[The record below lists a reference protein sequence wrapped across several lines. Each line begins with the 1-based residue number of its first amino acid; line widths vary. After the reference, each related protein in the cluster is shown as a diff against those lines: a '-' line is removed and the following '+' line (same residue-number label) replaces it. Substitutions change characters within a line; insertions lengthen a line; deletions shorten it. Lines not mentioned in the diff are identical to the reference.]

1 MKINK
6 REKTLLFVLAL
17 GVVGFGYYKVVWD
30 YQYNKL
36 KDLKSKELKV
46 KEEYNHDVK
55 MVNSTEPNKEEINI
69 FNSEIQNLTSGF
81 YSNISQP
88 NIILELN
95 NLMND
100 ANVKGTMS
108 FSEIKTMPVMD
119 KQEGDSSSKSED
131 DENPNQIQGIVN
143 DYNNITD
150 KKKNE
155 DKKNKKQEE
164 IYNLNQM
171 TVSLSVNGT
180 YDNVMKFMKSIEE
193 NPKHIN
199 ILNFNLSA
207 QTDGNVSANMNIQL
221 VAIPKIDASKEEF
234 TTADEKYGKENPFSG
249 ASVAGTGTIENELEN
264 SKVKNDFLMTVRPI
278 NSDLPTIVLG
288 KSGDKDKKTYLNN
301 DENSVSNIEMYISG
315 DNGKY
320 YYKYKVEGK
329 SYPTKFEGNGEEFKP
344 NGNDINFEIFSEKRV
359 NKDDKSG
366 ANIKIVNSS
375 DKEVNLII
383 NKDDEK
389 SPRVNVTTDG
399 KVKVIKN

>member
-119 KQEGDSSSKSED
+119 KQDGDSSSKSED

-155 DKKNKKQEE
+155 DNKDKKQEE
-164 IYNLNQM
+164 IYNLSQM

>member
-46 KEEYNHDVK
+46 KEEYNNDVK
-55 MVNSTEPNKEEINI
+55 MVNSIEPNKEEINI

-100 ANVKGTMS
+100 TNVKGTMS

-119 KQEGDSSSKSED
+119 NQEGDSSSKSEN
-131 DENPNQIQGIVN
+131 DENKNQIQGIVN

-180 YDNVMKFMKSIEE
+180 YDNVMKFIKSIEE

-249 ASVAGTGTIENELEN
+249 ASVVGTGTIENELEN

>member
-46 KEEYNHDVK
+46 KQEYNDDVK
-55 MVNSTEPNKEEINI
+55 MVNSIEPNKEEINI

-119 KQEGDSSSKSED
+119 KEEGDSSSKSEN
-131 DENPNQIQGIVN
+131 DENKNQIQGIVN

-155 DKKNKKQEE
+155 YKKNKKQT
-164 IYNLNQM
+164 NVLNCV
-171 TVSLSVNGT
+171 TN
-180 YDNVMKFMKSIEE
+180 E
-193 NPKHIN
+193 
-199 ILNFNLSA
+199 
-207 QTDGNVSANMNIQL
+207 
-221 VAIPKIDASKEEF
+221 
-234 TTADEKYGKENPFSG
+234 EKYS
-249 ASVAGTGTIENELEN
+249 
-264 SKVKNDFLMTVRPI
+264 
-278 NSDLPTIVLG
+278 
-288 KSGDKDKKTYLNN
+288 
-301 DENSVSNIEMYISG
+301 
-315 DNGKY
+315 
-320 YYKYKVEGK
+320 
-329 SYPTKFEGNGEEFKP
+329 
-344 NGNDINFEIFSEKRV
+344 
-359 NKDDKSG
+359 
-366 ANIKIVNSS
+366 
-375 DKEVNLII
+375 II
-383 NKDDEK
+383 LL
-389 SPRVNVTTDG
+389 T
-399 KVKVIKN
+399 

>member
-119 KQEGDSSSKSED
+119 KQQGDSSSKSED

-143 DYNNITD
+143 DYNNIID

-155 DKKNKKQEE
+155 DNKDKKQEE
-164 IYNLNQM
+164 IYNLSQM

-249 ASVAGTGTIENELEN
+249 ASTVGTGTIENELEN

-288 KSGDKDKKTYLNN
+288 KADDKDKKTYLNN

>member
-119 KQEGDSSSKSED
+119 KQDGDSSSKSED

-155 DKKNKKQEE
+155 GGKDKKSEE
-164 IYNLNQM
+164 IYNLSQM

-234 TTADEKYGKENPFSG
+234 ITADEKYGKENPFSG
-249 ASVAGTGTIENELEN
+249 ASAVGIGTIENELEN

-288 KSGDKDKKTYLNN
+288 KSDDKDKKTYLNN

-375 DKEVNLII
+375 DKEVTLII

-389 SPRVNVTTDG
+389 SPRINVTTDG
-399 KVKVIKN
+399 KVKIIKN

>member
-46 KEEYNHDVK
+46 KQEYNDDVK
-55 MVNSTEPNKEEINI
+55 MVNSIEPNKEEINI

-100 ANVKGTMS
+100 TNVKGTMS

-119 KQEGDSSSKSED
+119 KQEGDSSSKSEN
-131 DENPNQIQGIVN
+131 DENKNQIQGIVN

-234 TTADEKYGKENPFSG
+234 TTADDKYGKENPFSG

-389 SPRVNVTTDG
+389 SPRVNVTTEG

>member
-119 KQEGDSSSKSED
+119 KQDGDSSSKSED

-155 DKKNKKQEE
+155 DNKDKKQEE
-164 IYNLNQM
+164 IYNLSQM

-249 ASVAGTGTIENELEN
+249 ASTVGTGTIENELEN

-288 KSGDKDKKTYLNN
+288 KSDDKDKKTYLNN

-375 DKEVNLII
+375 DKEVNSII

>member
-46 KEEYNHDVK
+46 KQEYNDDVK
-55 MVNSTEPNKEEINI
+55 MVNSIEPNKEEINI

-100 ANVKGTMS
+100 TNVKGTMS

-119 KQEGDSSSKSED
+119 NQEGDSSSKSEN
-131 DENPNQIQGIVN
+131 DENKNQIQGIVN

-155 DKKNKKQEE
+155 GGKDKKSEE
-164 IYNLNQM
+164 IYNLSQM

-180 YDNVMKFMKSIEE
+180 YDNVMKFIKSIEE

-249 ASVAGTGTIENELEN
+249 ASVVGTGTIENELEN

>member
-6 REKTLLFVLAL
+6 REKTLLFGLAL
-17 GVVGFGYYKVVWD
+17 GIFGFGYYKVVWD

-100 ANVKGTMS
+100 SNVKGTMS
-108 FSEIKTMPVMD
+108 FSEIKTMPVME
-119 KQEGDSSSKSED
+119 KQDGDSSNKSED

-143 DYNNITD
+143 DYNNITN

-155 DKKNKKQEE
+155 DNKDKKQEE
-164 IYNLNQM
+164 IYNLSQM

-180 YDNVMKFMKSIEE
+180 YDNVIKFMKSIEE

-221 VAIPKIDASKEEF
+221 VAIPKIDDSKEEF

-249 ASVAGTGTIENELEN
+249 ASTVGTGTIENELEN

-288 KSGDKDKKTYLNN
+288 KADDKDKKTYLNN

-399 KVKVIKN
+399 KVKIIKN

>member
-46 KEEYNHDVK
+46 KQEYNDDVK
-55 MVNSTEPNKEEINI
+55 MVNSIEPNKEEINI

-100 ANVKGTMS
+100 TNVKGTMS

-119 KQEGDSSSKSED
+119 NQEGDSSSKSEN
-131 DENPNQIQGIVN
+131 DENKNQIQGIVN

-234 TTADEKYGKENPFSG
+234 TTADDKYGKENPFSG

-278 NSDLPTIVLG
+278 NSDFPTIVLG

-389 SPRVNVTTDG
+389 SPRVNVTTEG

>member
-100 ANVKGTMS
+100 ANVKGTMN

-119 KQEGDSSSKSED
+119 KQDGDSSSKSED

-155 DKKNKKQEE
+155 GGKDKKSEE
-164 IYNLNQM
+164 IYNLSQM

-234 TTADEKYGKENPFSG
+234 ITADEKYGKENPFSG
-249 ASVAGTGTIENELEN
+249 ASVVGTGTIENELEN

-288 KSGDKDKKTYLNN
+288 KSDDKDKKTYLNN

>member
-46 KEEYNHDVK
+46 KQEYNDDVK
-55 MVNSTEPNKEEINI
+55 MVNSIEPNKEEINI

-119 KQEGDSSSKSED
+119 KQEGDSSSKSEN
-131 DENPNQIQGIVN
+131 DENKNQIQGIVN

-249 ASVAGTGTIENELEN
+249 ASVVGTGTIENELEN

>member
-46 KEEYNHDVK
+46 KQEYNDDVK
-55 MVNSTEPNKEEINI
+55 MVNSIEPNKEEINI

-100 ANVKGTMS
+100 TNVKGTMS

-119 KQEGDSSSKSED
+119 KQEGDSSSKSEN
-131 DENPNQIQGIVN
+131 DENKNQIQGIVN

-234 TTADEKYGKENPFSG
+234 TTADDKYGKENPFSG

-278 NSDLPTIVLG
+278 NSDFPTIVLG

-389 SPRVNVTTDG
+389 SPRVNVTTEG

>member
-46 KEEYNHDVK
+46 KQEYNDDVK
-55 MVNSTEPNKEEINI
+55 MVNSIEPNKEEINI

-100 ANVKGTMS
+100 TNVKGTMS

-119 KQEGDSSSKSED
+119 KQEGDSSSKSEN
-131 DENPNQIQGIVN
+131 DENKNQIQGIVN

-234 TTADEKYGKENPFSG
+234 TTADDKYGKENPFSG

-288 KSGDKDKKTYLNN
+288 KSGDKDKKTYLSN

>member
-46 KEEYNHDVK
+46 KQEYNDDVK
-55 MVNSTEPNKEEINI
+55 MVNSIEPNKEEINI

-119 KQEGDSSSKSED
+119 KQEGDSSSKSEN
-131 DENPNQIQGIVN
+131 DENKNQIQGIVN

-249 ASVAGTGTIENELEN
+249 ASVVGTGTIENELEN

-359 NKDDKSG
+359 NKDD
-366 ANIKIVNSS
+366 
-375 DKEVNLII
+375 
-383 NKDDEK
+383 EK

>member
-46 KEEYNHDVK
+46 KQEYNDDVK
-55 MVNSTEPNKEEINI
+55 MVNSIEPNKEEINI

-108 FSEIKTMPVMD
+108 FSEIKTMPVIE
-119 KQEGDSSSKSED
+119 KQEGDSSSKSEN
-131 DENPNQIQGIVN
+131 DENKNQIQGIVN
-143 DYNNITD
+143 DYNNITN

-155 DKKNKKQEE
+155 DNKDKKQEE

-180 YDNVMKFMKSIEE
+180 YDNVIKFMKSIEE

-221 VAIPKIDASKEEF
+221 VAIPKIDDSKEEF

-249 ASVAGTGTIENELEN
+249 ASTVGTGTIENELEN
-264 SKVKNDFLMTVRPI
+264 SRVKNDFLMTVRPI

-288 KSGDKDKKTYLNN
+288 KADDKDKKTYLNN

-320 YYKYKVEGK
+320 YYKYRVEGK

>member
-46 KEEYNHDVK
+46 KQEYNDDVK
-55 MVNSTEPNKEEINI
+55 MVNSIEPNKEEINI

-100 ANVKGTMS
+100 TNIKGTMS

-119 KQEGDSSSKSED
+119 KQEGDSSSKSEN
-131 DENPNQIQGIVN
+131 DENKNQIQGIVN

-234 TTADEKYGKENPFSG
+234 TTADDKYGKENPFSG

-359 NKDDKSG
+359 NNDDKSG

-389 SPRVNVTTDG
+389 SPRVNVTTEG

>member
-17 GVVGFGYYKVVWD
+17 GIVGFGYYKVVWD

-46 KEEYNHDVK
+46 KQEYNDDVK
-55 MVNSTEPNKEEINI
+55 MVNSIEPNKEEINI

-100 ANVKGTMS
+100 TNVKGTMS

-119 KQEGDSSSKSED
+119 KQEGDSSSKSEN
-131 DENPNQIQGIVN
+131 DENKNQIQGIVN

-249 ASVAGTGTIENELEN
+249 ASVVGIGTIENELEN

-301 DENSVSNIEMYISG
+301 DENSLSNIEMYISG

-366 ANIKIVNSS
+366 ANIKIMNSS

>member
-46 KEEYNHDVK
+46 KQEYNDDVK
-55 MVNSTEPNKEEINI
+55 MVNSIEPNKEEINI

-100 ANVKGTMS
+100 TNVKGTMS

-119 KQEGDSSSKSED
+119 KQEGDSSSKSEN
-131 DENPNQIQGIVN
+131 DENKNQIQGIVN

-234 TTADEKYGKENPFSG
+234 TTADDKYGKENPFSG

-278 NSDLPTIVLG
+278 NSDFPTIVLG

>member
-46 KEEYNHDVK
+46 KQEYNDDVK
-55 MVNSTEPNKEEINI
+55 MVNSIEPNKEEINI

-100 ANVKGTMS
+100 TNVKGTMS

-119 KQEGDSSSKSED
+119 KQEGDSSSKSEN
-131 DENPNQIQGIVN
+131 DENKNQIQGIVN

-207 QTDGNVSANMNIQL
+207 QSDGNVSANMNIQL

-315 DNGKY
+315 DNEKY

-329 SYPTKFEGNGEEFKP
+329 SYPTKFKGNGEEFKP

>member
-100 ANVKGTMS
+100 ANVKGTMN

-119 KQEGDSSSKSED
+119 KQDGDSSSKSED

-155 DKKNKKQEE
+155 GGKDKKSEE
-164 IYNLNQM
+164 IYNLSQM

-234 TTADEKYGKENPFSG
+234 ITADEKYGKENPFSG
-249 ASVAGTGTIENELEN
+249 ASVVGTGTIENELEN

-288 KSGDKDKKTYLNN
+288 KSDDKDKKTYLNN

-359 NKDDKSG
+359 KM
-366 ANIKIVNSS
+366 I
-375 DKEVNLII
+375 NL
-383 NKDDEK
+383 EL
-389 SPRVNVTTDG
+389 T
-399 KVKVIKN
+399 

>member
-46 KEEYNHDVK
+46 KQEYNDDVK
-55 MVNSTEPNKEEINI
+55 MVNSIEPNKEEINI

-100 ANVKGTMS
+100 TNVKGTMS

-119 KQEGDSSSKSED
+119 KQEGDSSSKSEN
-131 DENPNQIQGIVN
+131 DENKNQIQGIVN

-155 DKKNKKQEE
+155 NKKNKKQEE

>member
-46 KEEYNHDVK
+46 KQEYNDDVK
-55 MVNSTEPNKEEINI
+55 MVNSIEPNKEEINI

-100 ANVKGTMS
+100 TNVKGTMS

-119 KQEGDSSSKSED
+119 KQEGDSSSKSEN
-131 DENPNQIQGIVN
+131 DENKNQIQGIVN

-249 ASVAGTGTIENELEN
+249 ASVVGTGTIENELEN

>member
-119 KQEGDSSSKSED
+119 KQDGDSSSKSED

-155 DKKNKKQEE
+155 DNKDKKQEE
-164 IYNLNQM
+164 IYNLSQM

-249 ASVAGTGTIENELEN
+249 ASTVGTGTIENELEN

-288 KSGDKDKKTYLNN
+288 KSDDKDKKTYLNN

-344 NGNDINFEIFSEKRV
+344 NGNDINFEIFSEKRA

>member
-119 KQEGDSSSKSED
+119 KQDEDSSSKSED

-155 DKKNKKQEE
+155 GGKDKKQEE
-164 IYNLNQM
+164 IYNLSQM

-249 ASVAGTGTIENELEN
+249 ASIAGTGTIENELEN

-389 SPRVNVTTDG
+389 SPRVNVTTEG

>member
-46 KEEYNHDVK
+46 KQEYNDDVK
-55 MVNSTEPNKEEINI
+55 MVNSIEPNKEEINI

-100 ANVKGTMS
+100 TNIKGTMS

-119 KQEGDSSSKSED
+119 KQEGDSSSKSEN
-131 DENPNQIQGIVN
+131 DENKNQIQGIVN

-180 YDNVMKFMKSIEE
+180 YDNVMKFIKSIEE

-249 ASVAGTGTIENELEN
+249 ASVVGTGTIENELEN

-278 NSDLPTIVLG
+278 NSDFPTIVLG

-344 NGNDINFEIFSEKRV
+344 NGNDINFEIFSEKRL

>member
-46 KEEYNHDVK
+46 KQEYNDDVK
-55 MVNSTEPNKEEINI
+55 MVNSIEPNKEEINI

-100 ANVKGTMS
+100 TNVKGTMS

-119 KQEGDSSSKSED
+119 NQEGDSSSKSEN
-131 DENPNQIQGIVN
+131 DENKNQIQGIVN

-249 ASVAGTGTIENELEN
+249 ASVVGTGTIENELEN

>member
-119 KQEGDSSSKSED
+119 KQDGDSSSKSED

-155 DKKNKKQEE
+155 DSKDKKQEE
-164 IYNLNQM
+164 IYNLSQM

-193 NPKHIN
+193 NTKHIN

-249 ASVAGTGTIENELEN
+249 ASVVGTGTIENELEN

-329 SYPTKFEGNGEEFKP
+329 IYPTKFEGNGEEFKP

>member
-55 MVNSTEPNKEEINI
+55 MVDSIEPNKEEINI
-69 FNSEIQNLTSGF
+69 FNSEIQNLTAGF

-100 ANVKGTMS
+100 ADVKGTMS
-108 FSEIKTMPVMD
+108 FSEIKTMPVME

-131 DENPNQIQGIVN
+131 DENKNQIQGIVN

-150 KKKNE
+150 KKRNE
-155 DKKNKKQEE
+155 DGKDKKPEE

-171 TVSLSVNGT
+171 TVSLSLNGT

-249 ASVAGTGTIENELEN
+249 ASAVGAGTIENELEN

-288 KSGDKDKKTYLNN
+288 KSDDKDKKTYLNN

-359 NKDDKSG
+359 NNDDKSG

-389 SPRVNVTTDG
+389 SPRVNVTTEG

>member
-119 KQEGDSSSKSED
+119 KQQGDSSSKSED

-143 DYNNITD
+143 DYNNIID

-155 DKKNKKQEE
+155 DNKDKKQEE
-164 IYNLNQM
+164 IYNLSQM

-249 ASVAGTGTIENELEN
+249 ASVVGTGTIENELEN

-288 KSGDKDKKTYLNN
+288 KSDDKDKKTYLNN

>member
-46 KEEYNHDVK
+46 KQEYNDDVK
-55 MVNSTEPNKEEINI
+55 MVNSIEPNKEEINI

-100 ANVKGTMS
+100 TNVKGTMS

-119 KQEGDSSSKSED
+119 KQEGDSSSKSEN
-131 DENPNQIQGIVN
+131 DENKNQIQGIVN

-249 ASVAGTGTIENELEN
+249 ASIAGTGTIENELEN

-389 SPRVNVTTDG
+389 SPRVNVTTEG

>member
-46 KEEYNHDVK
+46 KQEYNDDVK
-55 MVNSTEPNKEEINI
+55 MVNSIEPNKEEINI

-100 ANVKGTMS
+100 TNVKGTMS

-119 KQEGDSSSKSED
+119 NQEGDSSSKSEN
-131 DENPNQIQGIVN
+131 DENKNQIQGIVN

-234 TTADEKYGKENPFSG
+234 TTADDKYGKENPFSG

>member
-46 KEEYNHDVK
+46 KQEYNDDVK
-55 MVNSTEPNKEEINI
+55 MVNSIEPNKEEINI

-100 ANVKGTMS
+100 TNVKGTMS

-119 KQEGDSSSKSED
+119 KQEGDSSSKSEN
-131 DENPNQIQGIVN
+131 DENKNQIQGIVN

-155 DKKNKKQEE
+155 DKKNKKQAE

-207 QTDGNVSANMNIQL
+207 QSDGNVSANMNIQL
-221 VAIPKIDASKEEF
+221 VAIPKRDASKEEF

-329 SYPTKFEGNGEEFKP
+329 SYPTKFKGNGEEFKP

-389 SPRVNVTTDG
+389 SPRVNVTTEG

>member
-17 GVVGFGYYKVVWD
+17 GIVGFGYYKVVWD

-46 KEEYNHDVK
+46 KQEYNDDVK
-55 MVNSTEPNKEEINI
+55 MVNSIEPNKEEINI

-100 ANVKGTMS
+100 TNVKGTMS

-119 KQEGDSSSKSED
+119 KQEGDSSSKSEN
-131 DENPNQIQGIVN
+131 DENKNQIQGIVN

-180 YDNVMKFMKSIEE
+180 YDNVMKFIKSIEE

-249 ASVAGTGTIENELEN
+249 ASVVGIGTIENELEN

-301 DENSVSNIEMYISG
+301 DENSLSNIEMYISG

-366 ANIKIVNSS
+366 ANIKIMNSS

>member
-55 MVNSTEPNKEEINI
+55 MVNSTEPINEEINI

-119 KQEGDSSSKSED
+119 KQDGDSSSKSED

-155 DKKNKKQEE
+155 DNKDKKQEE
-164 IYNLNQM
+164 IYNLSQM

-249 ASVAGTGTIENELEN
+249 ASTVGTGTIENELEN

-288 KSGDKDKKTYLNN
+288 KSDDKDKKTYLNN

-375 DKEVNLII
+375 DKEVNSII

>member
-119 KQEGDSSSKSED
+119 KQDGDSSSKSED

-155 DKKNKKQEE
+155 DNKDKKQEE
-164 IYNLNQM
+164 IYNLSQM

-249 ASVAGTGTIENELEN
+249 ASAVETGTIENELEN

-288 KSGDKDKKTYLNN
+288 KSDDKDKKTYLNN

>member
-46 KEEYNHDVK
+46 KQEYNDDVK
-55 MVNSTEPNKEEINI
+55 MVNSIEPNKEEINI

-119 KQEGDSSSKSED
+119 KQDGDSSSKSED

-155 DKKNKKQEE
+155 DNKDKKQEE
-164 IYNLNQM
+164 IYNLSQM

-288 KSGDKDKKTYLNN
+288 KSDDKDKKTYLNN

>member
-119 KQEGDSSSKSED
+119 KQDGDSSSKSED

-155 DKKNKKQEE
+155 DNKDKKQEE

-288 KSGDKDKKTYLNN
+288 KADDKDKKTYLNN

>member
-46 KEEYNHDVK
+46 KQEYNDDVK
-55 MVNSTEPNKEEINI
+55 MVNSIEPNKEEINI

-100 ANVKGTMS
+100 TNVKGTMS

-119 KQEGDSSSKSED
+119 NQEGDSSSKSEN
-131 DENPNQIQGIVN
+131 DENKNQIQGIVN